1 MRPVEAHGRT
11 CGGAAGGSS
20 ALAPTRGKDPAR
32 GVRRRVPIANGRPLD
47 CRKLRTRH
55 VKRCFGRKVVCEA
68 DPRFTS
74 SFRDAKSLNQQ
85 ILSCWSSSQVFS
97 LWQAWRD
104 HFNDVNIVTAYY
116 TLAKVCL
123 NRHECKNVLARLESS
138 ELAEAL
144 IEVLP
149 HCGCQSI
156 ANITF
161 AMAKLGHG
169 DRKLAAKIVTIVKR
183 GLSKGI
189 FAGAPIRANKKG
201 GGIRTQFYAREV
213 ASILTSIAK
222 MQHVF
227 TAEDVREVFG
237 MASDSIQWMV
247 HAEQFTELR
256 PRVLVNLSW
265 SFATVNDVYRN
276 PAIMDVLATAAAYT
290 LRTEDLA
297 CDLSVEL
304 GMPSDRYFSPQG
316 LANLAWSFAKVSH
329 NSWDQKDPVPLDMT
343 DGWAGC
349 SGPYKELYHLLGNVV
364 AQQLT
369 FLKKNAAEGRAI
381 PRGQWKPIDFAHL
394 AWSFA
399 RVGHRHPDMYPV
411 LVETALESSRTGHT
425 FIDQFDERSL
435 AMFAWGNNAA
445 VGCYSSTFFDTVA
458 ARYLNLLSESALK
471 DCNVSIDSAS
481 MILGAFAASS
491 HFSRE
496 LFIQVADFL
505 RSMLEMEV
513 QASPEFLSRIS
524 LSYAVVG
531 LHAQDGSRR
540 GRMVKALFEVIGDSF
555 NKRVWEF
562 APGALASIGWSFA
575 IMGLLEEDW
584 GHRQREFFQHWRAAV
599 AVLSHERG
607 AFSTESLSKVYQT
620 ELVVRMHIPEL
631 YTGADIAESAF
642 LTSYLEGLYQAGAVV
657 NLSQQAWSKGL
668 LYGPRHMTYFHTD
681 VAEVLSSMEI
691 PFLVEVDGGA
701 LLPSGEDDILDL
713 PLPLPYSVDL
723 AIVIPGIPP
732 VAVEVDGPAHFTR
745 NCTPPLPLG
754 RTLLKHEV
762 LRKLGW
768 KVVSVPFF
776 VWDHLP
782 VREEKAAYL
791 RHHLEHVLGVRIG
804 DVVAAARSG
813 ASHPHDSFG
822 HVTAPKEETKPS
834 SDAVEDVHGTCASST
849 DGLPRE
855 VFQDRLERLDALRS
869 RRGAVPLDA
878 LRRAAI
884 RRGLSPPSST
894 DS

>member
-1 MRPVEAHGRT
+1 MRSLEGNGRT
-11 CGGAAGGSS
+11 CGGAGGRSS
-20 ALAPTRGKDPAR
+20 ALEALGGKGRAR
-32 GVRRRVPIANGRPLD
+32 KVLERPLLVAGARTLD
-47 CRKLRTRH
+47 CRRLRKRH
-55 VKRCFGRKVVCEA
+55 LNRCLGRKVVCEA
-68 DPRFTS
+68 DPRFNS

-85 ILSCWSSSQVFS
+85 ILSCWSSSQVFA
-97 LWQAWRD
+97 LWQAWKD

-116 TLAKVCL
+116 TLSKVCL
-123 NRHECKNVLARLESS
+123 NRHECKSVLARLESS

-149 HCGCQSI
+149 QCGCQSI

-161 AMAKLGHG
+161 AMAKLGHE
-169 DRKLAAKIVTIVKR
+169 DRNLAGKIVAIVKR
-183 GLSKGI
+183 GLSRGI
-189 FAGAPIRANKKG
+189 FAGTSVQTVRKVG
-201 GGIRTQFYAREV
+201 GTRTQFYAREV

-222 MQHVF
+222 MQHVYSNN
-227 TAEDVREVFG
+227 EVKEVFG
-237 MASDSIQWMV
+237 LASDSIQSMV
-247 HAEQFTELR
+247 HAEHFQELR

-265 SFATVNDVYRN
+265 SFATVNDVYKN
-276 PAIMDVLATAAAYT
+276 PAIMDVLAATAAHT
-290 LRTEDLA
+290 LRTEDLL
-297 CDLSVEL
+297 CDLSLEL
-304 GMPSDRYFSPQG
+304 GMPSDKYFSPQG
-316 LANLAWSFAKVSH
+316 LANLAWSFAKVGH
-329 NSWDQKDPVPLDMT
+329 NTWDQKDPVSIDMP
-343 DGWAGC
+343 DEWVGC

-369 FLKKNAAEGRAI
+369 FLKKNAAEGRVI

-399 RVGHRHPDMYPV
+399 RVGHRHPEMYPV
-411 LVETALESSRTGHT
+411 LVETALETSRTGHT

-445 VGCYSSTFFDTVA
+445 VGCYSSTFFDTIA
-458 ARYLNLLSESALK
+458 ARYLTLLSEKAQK
-471 DCNVSIDSAS
+471 DCSVSIDSAS

-491 HFSRE
+491 HYSRE
-496 LFIQVADFL
+496 LYIQVADFL
-505 RSMLEMEV
+505 RSMQELDV

-531 LHAQDGSRR
+531 LHAQDGTRR
-540 GRMVKALFEVIGDSF
+540 GKAVKALFDVIGDSF

-575 IMGLLEEDW
+575 IMGLVEDDW
-584 GHRQREFFQHWRAAV
+584 DQRRHEFFKHWRAAV

-607 AFSTESLSKVYQT
+607 SFSTESLSKVYQT
-620 ELVVRMHIPEL
+620 ELVLRMHLPEL
-631 YTGADIAESAF
+631 YTGADIAESA
-642 LTSYLEGLYQAGAVV
+642 LITTYWEGLYQAGAVV
-657 NLSQQAWSKGL
+657 NLSQRAWSKGL

-681 VAEVLSSMEI
+681 VAEVLSSMAI
-691 PFLVEVDGGA
+691 PFLVEADGGA
-701 LLPSGEDDILDL
+701 LLPSGEDCTVDL

-732 VAVEVDGPAHFTR
+732 IAVEVDGPAHFTR

-768 KVVSVPFF
+768 KVISVPFF

-791 RHHLEHVLGVRIG
+791 RHHLEHVLGVRIA
-804 DVVAAARSG
+804 DVVAAARSE
-813 ASHPHDSFG
+813 ASQSKDPGES
-822 HVTAPKEETKPS
+822 VAAPKKAVPPS
-834 SDAVEDVHGTCASST
+834 SDTNEDGDGKASST
-849 DGLPRE
+849 NGVPRE
-855 VFQDRLERLDALRS
+855 LLQDRLERLDALRS
-869 RRGAVPLDA
+869 RRGAPSLDT

-884 RRGLSPPSST
+884 RRGLSRSSDA